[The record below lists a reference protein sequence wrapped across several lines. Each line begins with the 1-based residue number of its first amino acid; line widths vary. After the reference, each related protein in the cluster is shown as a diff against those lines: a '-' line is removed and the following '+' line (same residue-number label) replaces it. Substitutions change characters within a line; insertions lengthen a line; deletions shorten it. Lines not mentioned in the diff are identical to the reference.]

1 MNHFSNHKTLRL
13 QILDIF
19 SEYHDSDIDDT
30 NPIIEC
36 IAMDDSRYVGRGF
49 QYENLIAVWSHEQ
62 QTITLFV
69 DGEETATVP
78 ASSNNAVVQK
88 QIAA

>member
-1 MNHFSNHKTLRL
+1 MNHPTIHKTLRS

-19 SEYHDSDIDDT
+19 AEYHDSVIDDT
-30 NPIIEC
+30 TQITEC
-36 IAMDDSRYVGRGF
+36 IAMDDSRYVGRRF
-49 QYENLIAVWSHEQ
+49 QHENLIAVWSHEQ

-69 DGEETATVP
+69 DGEETATMP
-78 ASSNNAVVQK
+78 AACSAVVQK